1 MNKII
6 FGILIS
12 AAVFLLLWGAIG
24 NFYAWDYF
32 SLWGIHAK
40 IVWATGSFWIGG
52 AETPLNFSYE
62 SILGSVWGGLA
73 HIFSPQK
80 FPDAGLGFFNTLLC
94 VLMFAIT
101 TRFYFHSCKNE
112 KSVRLLDIAVL
123 VFLFLFL
130 DASAFGQNTFG
141 AYADLIASFPIALYV
156 LSLRQQNLRATIFS
170 ALAIVLLKPIYWV
183 WPAIV
188 LIAMFFEILSQAK
201 IKKQLSKIKF
211 LAINV
216 IVLMLVVQVQ
226 AFLFRGDIQGASLLQ
241 GSFKGL
247 SMGEVASFLYA
258 FLSTHG
264 FLMVLCGA
272 YAVYAWKKERF
283 WSFFTLG
290 GCAYLAIV
298 YFYLFSNASLSEK
311 FQSIAR
317 YTFPLVVTF
326 IFYFAQQR
334 YLQKTLRLKE
344 LRLKAF
350 QVVFLFVLIFKAYR
364 DYPRIMGAYFT
375 WKTDFNL
382 CLRNGAAC
390 AEAERLRA
398 ETPPATECNSYR
410 MNTVQEASLK
420 DLVISYQLLP
430 IRIYFAK
437 SQIPKHLSPTCDL

>member
-1 MNKII
+1 MNKIF

-12 AAVFLLLWGAIG
+12 AAVFLLLWGAVG

-32 SLWGIHAK
+32 SLWGMHAK
-40 IVWATGSFWIGG
+40 MVWATGSFWIGG

-62 SILGSVWGGLA
+62 SILGSIWGGLT
-73 HIFSPQK
+73 HILSPQK

-94 VLMFAIT
+94 VLMVAFT
-101 TRFYFHSCKNE
+101 TRVYFQSRKNE
-112 KSVRLLDIAVL
+112 KSVSILDISVL

-156 LSLRQQNLRATIFS
+156 LSLRQQNLRVSIFS
-170 ALAIVLLKPIYWV
+170 ALAIVLLKPVYWI
-183 WPAIV
+183 WPAIA
-188 LIAMFFEILSQAK
+188 LIAIFSEILSQAK
-201 IKKQLSKIKF
+201 IKKQLPRIKF
-211 LAINV
+211 LGLNAIALGL
-216 IVLMLVVQVQ
+216 IVFVQSL
-226 AFLFRGDIQGASLLQ
+226 LFRSDIQVASLLQ
-241 GSFKGL
+241 GSLKGL
-247 SMGEVASFLYA
+247 SISEVGSFLFA
-258 FLSTHG
+258 FLSTHA
-264 FLMVLCGA
+264 FLMTLCCA

-290 GCAYLAIV
+290 SCAYLAII
-298 YFYLFSNASLSEK
+298 YFYLFSHASLSEK

-317 YTFPLVVTF
+317 YTFPIVVTY

-350 QVVFLFVLIFKAYR
+350 QVVFLFVLIFKTYR

-410 MNTVQEASLK
+410 MNSVQEASLK

-430 IRIYFAK
+430 TRIYFAK